1 MSKLTPECPYCGKYI
16 DRPKDTMTEFG
27 PIISGKCNCG
37 AVYVCDPT
45 GHNVG
50 EAYNEAVALA
60 KGDWDIG
67 ELDSDAYDMREMD
80 YDMKSH
86 IRVSVKGMNFHAGK
100 LIFIKML
107 QSSGQPGERNA
118 EEASAQPAAETCIV
132 PDDPAFTG
140 MKLKEQVRYLIEK
153 GLLNAV
159 GKLAL
164 KDKNVIKWLISFSY
178 DKEDSL
184 TWRAIEAMG
193 YVARDLRASHL
204 MILRETVRRLLWSM
218 SDESGGIGWSA
229 PEMLGEIIRSDPD
242 EFMDIIPI
250 LWSNREEASFKV
262 GALWALARVAC
273 VRPDM
278 VTFKA
283 GDLEELASDPN
294 PEVRGYAALLAGATE
309 LEGKTEILKKL
320 SADSGSLRF
329 YSGGFLRE
337 TTVSELARK
346 NC

>member
-1 MSKLTPECPYCGKYI
+1 
-16 DRPKDTMTEFG
+16 MTEFG

-50 EAYNEAVALA
+50 EAYGDAVALA

-67 ELDSDAYDMREMD
+67 ELDSDAYDLREMD
-80 YDMKSH
+80 YDMRSH
-86 IRVSVKGMNFHAGK
+86 SRVSVKGMNFHAGK
-100 LIFIKML
+100 LIFIKM
-107 QSSGQPGERNA
+107 SEYSAEPSEKIGETTSGNA
-118 EEASAQPAAETCIV
+118 GSETCIV
-132 PDDPAFTG
+132 TDDPAFAG
-140 MKLKEQVRYLIEK
+140 MKLKEQVRYLIDK
-153 GLLNAV
+153 GLLSAV
-159 GKLAL
+159 GKLAM

-178 DKEDSL
+178 DKEDQM
-184 TWRAIEAMG
+184 TWRAIESMG
-193 YVARDLRASHL
+193 YVARDLRASHIN
-204 MILRETVRRLLWSM
+204 ILRETVRRLLWSM

-242 EFMDIIPI
+242 EFIDIIPI

-278 VTFKA
+278 VIFIA
-283 GDLEELASDPN
+283 GDLEELAVDPN
-294 PEVRGYAALLAGATE
+294 PEVRGYTALLARATE
-309 LEGKTEILKKL
+309 SEGKTEILKKL

-337 TTVSELARK
+337 TTVSELAQK
-346 NC
+346 GCLI